1 MAESYTIESAD
12 DRAPIDPKLLREL
25 RDLLR
30 EDDELDLG
38 VKLRDRQPAPG
49 EQGAIP
55 VALEI
60 ISTVTPLAAVFA
72 SVLKHWIGKHNG
84 ISVKIRHQGDNASI
98 QISSANAKEAERLI
112 ARFEAEIGVKPGNRG

>member
-12 DRAPIDPKLLREL
+12 DSAPIDPKLLREL

-38 VKLRDRQPAPG
+38 VKLRDRQPVPG

-60 ISTVTPLAAVFA
+60 ISTATPLGTAFA
-72 SVLKHWIGKHNG
+72 GVLIHWIGKHYG
-84 ISVKIRHQGDNASI
+84 ASIKLRKGDASI
-98 QISSANAKEAERLI
+98 QLSGVNAKEAERLI
-112 ARFEAEIGVKPGNRG
+112 AQLNNETGTAGRR